1 MQIFVMLLFLAVW
14 LLILWIGSIALE
26 ATGLERSRSRFQA
39 LSALTGTGFTTSQA
53 ELIVE
58 HPKRRRITSYLIF
71 LGNTGIVAFILIVI
85 LYARAGLTPPSLA
98 AIGITLGVILVLC
111 LSIWL
116 GLIDIITTGILK
128 ATGKGKNASLV
139 TVDKVLYQ
147 AGEWALVRLSIGR
160 QADSKELKVENMES
174 GEKRVTVLAIERADG
189 VLSSP
194 GIEEKLVADDY
205 LLCYG
210 SMTNIT
216 EMSNRVAAG

>member
-85 LYARAGLTPPSLA
+85 LYARAGLTPPSIV

-160 QADSKELKVENMES
+160 QADSKELKVENME
-174 GEKRVTVLAIERADG
+174 
-189 VLSSP
+189 
-194 GIEEKLVADDY
+194 
-205 LLCYG
+205 
-210 SMTNIT
+210 
-216 EMSNRVAAG
+216 